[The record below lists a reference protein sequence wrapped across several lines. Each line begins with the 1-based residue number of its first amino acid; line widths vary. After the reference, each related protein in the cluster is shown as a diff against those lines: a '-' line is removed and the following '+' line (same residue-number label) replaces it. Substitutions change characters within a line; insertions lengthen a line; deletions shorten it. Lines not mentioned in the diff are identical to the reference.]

1 MAFMS
6 QPKKDPRSG
15 IYYIRRRVPEDVQ
28 PLLPHLGK
36 FYKRS
41 LRTTCPLEAKVRH
54 ATEWVKSQELF
65 DLARHQ
71 SSGTYQPTA
80 RDAVQLAARWAKRE
94 LEDLDHTGDFT
105 RWLVDT
111 SDGIETLGSFYGQGA
126 ARALVASDDYGQAWT
141 AAAAP
146 HIQDEL
152 NRNGLP
158 PARQDTDF
166 YRHLLVAFVA
176 RMQELSDVAYKRYHD
191 DHASTLD
198 LPTEVPL
205 STDTARLPGPDK
217 RLSKVFSDWCQ
228 WTRDSDGEGRDVL
241 KRIAEYGAT
250 IQRFIEL
257 HGDLPVGSIRRTTIQ
272 ELQTQLRRMPS
283 KGAGIR
289 SMTAK
294 EQIAKA
300 EAEALPRLSATT
312 VKNRLMALSSVL
324 SYAARMELIAENP
337 VTASGITKQLAKAVN
352 KTSRMSKRRHYDR
365 HELMQIFSSPIYST
379 GWRSPRAAFGEAWF
393 WLPLLLCYT
402 GARREEIA
410 QLQVGEVRQSE
421 EDVWYLSLLA
431 TADEGDTDL
440 DRTVKTLGSH
450 RMVAL
455 HPDVIELGFL
465 DYVRKLP
472 PKGPLFPGLVANP
485 GGWYGHNFGKRWSDY
500 LKNTAGLNTPVAPS
514 HGFRHTF
521 KTMCREAG
529 IPEEIHDAITGHDDG
544 SVSRKYGDRQLLSV
558 QAEQMKRLPSV
569 ARMAGLL
576 SE

>member
-1 MAFMS
+1 MS

-28 PLLPHLGK
+28 PLLPHLGE

-94 LEDLDHTGDFT
+94 LEDLDQTGDFT

-111 SDGIETLGSFYGQGA
+111 SDGTETLGSLYGQGA
-126 ARALVASDDYGQAWT
+126 ARALIASDEFGPAWT
-141 AAAAP
+141 AAVAP

-158 PARQDTDF
+158 PARQGTDF

-191 DHASTLD
+191 DHASGLD
-198 LPTEVPL
+198 LPMESPL
-205 STDTARLPGPDK
+205 TAELARRPEPEN
-217 RLSKVFSDWCQ
+217 RLSKVFIDWCQ
-228 WTRDSDGEGRDVL
+228 WTRDTDGEGRDVL

-250 IQRFIEL
+250 IQRFVEL
-257 HGDLPVGSIRRTTIQ
+257 QGDLPVESIRRTVVQ
-272 ELQTQLRRMPS
+272 EFQTQLRRMPS

-300 EAEALPRLSATT
+300 DAENLPRLGTTT

-324 SYAARMELIAENP
+324 SYAARLELVAENP
-337 VTASGITKQLAKAVN
+337 VTASGITRQLAKAAN
-352 KTSRMSKRRHYDR
+352 KAGRMSRRKHHER
-365 HELMQIFSSPIYST
+365 HELVQIFSSPVFT
-379 GWRSPRAAFGEAWF
+379 QGWRSPRANFGEAWF

-402 GARREEIA
+402 GARREEVA
-410 QLQVGEVRQSE
+410 QLQVNEVRES
-421 EDVWYLSLLA
+421 DDGIWYLSLLA
-431 TADEGDTDL
+431 TPDESDVEL
-440 DRTVKTLGSH
+440 NRTMKTLGSH
-450 RMVAL
+450 RVVAL

-465 DYVRKLP
+465 SYVRTLP
-472 PKGPLFPGLVANP
+472 AKGPLFPGLAANP
-485 GGWYGHNFGKRWSDY
+485 GGWYGHNFGKRWSEY
-500 LKNTAGLNTPVAPS
+500 LKTTAGLNIPVAPS

-521 KTMCREAG
+521 KTMCREMA
-529 IPEEIHDAITGHDDG
+529 IPEEIHDAITGHDNG
-544 SVSRKYGDRQLLSV
+544 SVSRKYGDRHLLSV
-558 QAEQMKRLPSV
+558 QAEQIKRLPSI
-569 ARMAGLL
+569 ARLAGLL
-576 SE
+576 PTAT